1 MQKIQLSI
9 PEPCHASWQNMTPKD
24 QGRFCDSCAKIVI
37 DFSKMT
43 DVEVL
48 NYFSNLKNEK
58 VCGRVLPIQLEEP
71 IAMPNQPKKK
81 IFWYWNYLTLFFM
94 FFTKSS
100 VKAQTTKGEVVSL
113 PVATQPPMKMGMVA
127 VGVQVKH
134 NAVIAGKITDKD
146 GIGIPFAIVRIKGT
160 QIGVTTDAYGVY
172 SIKSNVIN
180 TVLEISSPGFKT
192 AEFNTAGLKLYN
204 FTLALDNTVP
214 KFSQVIAVAGGIS
227 FRSLDDNRCIS
238 NNNATFVIKD
248 GETGEPV
255 AKAALMVKKFG
266 VNKTDTF
273 FTNKGG
279 SYQIKK
285 MDDGA
290 SYAVNI
296 SAAGYETKELVI
308 TRDEFKNKTIVKE
321 ILLTKTAAPV
331 TLTLPEVIINSYP
344 LHTVGKIQM
353 TSEVIIKQ
361 MPETTIVKKII
372 DTIRLAISTNSI
384 KIYPN
389 PVQRGNTLNI
399 ALSLKQAG
407 NYMIQ
412 VTDAAGKTVLHKQV
426 NAMGKDGVEKLP
438 VDERWGSGIYFVSIF
453 DSKNKLV
460 NKSSF
465 IVQ

>member
-9 PEPCHASWQNMTPKD
+9 PEPCHENWQHMTPKD

-43 DVEVL
+43 DAEVL

-71 IAMPNQPKKK
+71 ITMPNGPKKK

-113 PVATQPPMKMGMVA
+113 PVAPQPPLKMGMVA
-127 VGVQVKH
+127 SGVPVKH
-134 NAVIAGKITDKD
+134 NTVIAGKITDKD
-146 GIGIPFAIVRIKGT
+146 GIGIPFATIRLKGT
-160 QIGVTTDAYGVY
+160 SISVTADAYGVY
-172 SIKSNVIN
+172 SIKSNIIN
-180 TVLEISSPGFKT
+180 AVLEISSPGFKT

-204 FTLALDNTVP
+204 FTLAPDNTVP
-214 KFSQVIAVAGGIS
+214 KLNQVIAVAGGIS
-227 FRSLDDNRCIS
+227 FRSLDDNRCIL

-248 GETGEPV
+248 AETGEPV
-255 AKAALMVKKFG
+255 AKAALAVKKFG
-266 VNKTDTF
+266 INKTDTF

-285 MDDGA
+285 MDEGT

-321 ILLTKTAAPV
+321 ILLNKIATPV
-331 TLTLPEVIINSYP
+331 TLTLPEVIVNSHP
-344 LHTVGKIQM
+344 VHIVGKLM
-353 TSEVIIKQ
+353 TTTQTIIKTK
-361 MPETTIVKKII
+361 PEPTVVKKII

-384 KIYPN
+384 KLYPN

-412 VTDAAGKTVLHKQV
+412 VTDAAGKTVLQKQV
-426 NAMGKDGVEKLP
+426 NAMVKDGIERLP
-438 VDERWGSGIYFVSIF
+438 VDERWGSGIYFLSIS
-453 DSKNKLV
+453 DSNNKLV